1 MKNKQSVGFN
11 KLLEISNIP
20 VFYPLNCIVV
30 DKKRLFYPLQRIYW
44 IKSCIFA
51 IVNVQ
56 YTSKYE

>member
-1 MKNKQSVGFN
+1 MVEENQRVF
-11 KLLEISNIP
+11 LLIVLHS
-20 VFYPLNCIVV
+20 FYPLNCVVV